1 MRVDKINVSYKTQ
14 NYNRNNV
21 YKNAS
26 FDKISFRGSED
37 KKEPSGLKK
46 IIGFFLPDV
55 EELSPEEER
64 SLEISDMLSDIDS
77 QLKRLKKD
85 AKWEKMML
93 HDYMKIGE
101 YDNFE
106 GYIPIDK
113 KSGRKLKFG
122 EIDKETGR
130 PKEFTVINTKEGFR
144 ADSSY
149 NLIDGEEAFQKTDY
163 SFEGVISSSDYI
175 KGKFVYMKQE
185 HINEKLTYEMVP
197 YANGFYYFCGKKDEF
212 DKPIEIIFEAD
223 ISYDKDKVSTVNL
236 TEDDGTLKH
245 YYFDNQK
252 RIWIEK

>member
-85 AKWEKMML
+85 AKWEKMTL
-93 HDYMKIGE
+93 NDYMKIGE
-101 YDNFE
+101 YNNFE
-106 GYIPIDK
+106 G
-113 KSGRKLKFG
+113 
-122 EIDKETGR
+122 
-130 PKEFTVINTKEGFR
+130 
-144 ADSSY
+144 
-149 NLIDGEEAFQKTDY
+149 
-163 SFEGVISSSDYI
+163 
-175 KGKFVYMKQE
+175 
-185 HINEKLTYEMVP
+185 
-197 YANGFYYFCGKKDEF
+197 
-212 DKPIEIIFEAD
+212 
-223 ISYDKDKVSTVNL
+223 
-236 TEDDGTLKH
+236 
-245 YYFDNQK
+245 
-252 RIWIEK
+252 

>member
-1 MRVDKINVSYKTQ
+1 MRVDIINVSYKTQ

-26 FDKISFRGSED
+26 FDKISFRGNED

-46 IIGFFLPDV
+46 IISFFLPDV

-175 KGKFVYMKQE
+175 KGKFVYMKQ
-185 HINEKLTYEMVP
+185 H
-197 YANGFYYFCGKKDEF
+197 
-212 DKPIEIIFEAD
+212 
-223 ISYDKDKVSTVNL
+223 
-236 TEDDGTLKH
+236 
-245 YYFDNQK
+245 
-252 RIWIEK
+252 